1 MSSSARPSSSV
12 SPKVQAYRQEQSAR
26 GSAVARSIRDADLC
40 AIGATPGV
48 LAVIGGRHALTPH
61 GAASVALWLYDTA
74 ARLGLADQCARLASL
89 DTPAGRPKPGAHPF
103 PARTLA
109 AHEVARQVVA
119 AALEEA
125 LERDALRGERPP
137 TTPSTRPPY
146 SLAVGL
152 WLAGAV
158 EGAELSAQAADL
170 YEQSRAT
177 STTTA
182 ASDDD
187 AEQVR
192 RAALSSAISL
202 ASEENPS
209 PETQR

>member
-1 MSSSARPSSSV
+1 M
-12 SPKVQAYRQEQSAR
+12 
-26 GSAVARSIRDADLC
+26 
-40 AIGATPGV
+40 
-48 LAVIGGRHALTPH
+48 LAVIGGGRHALTPH

-74 ARLGLADQCARLASL
+74 ARLGLADHCARLASL

-125 LERDALRGERPP
+125 LERDALRGERRP

-152 WLAGAV
+152 WLAGAI
-158 EGAELSAQAADL
+158 EGAELCAQTGDL
-170 YEQSRAT
+170 YEQHRAT
-177 STTTA
+177 TTTTA

-192 RAALSSAISL
+192 RAALSAAAASL
-202 ASEENPS
+202 ASEDNTPS
-209 PETQR
+209 PETR